1 MSSLFK
7 LSIQGIRSF
16 DSERHE
22 TIQFG
27 FPLTLICGQNGCGK
41 TTIIECLKYATTG
54 DLPPNSKGGAFVNDP
69 SIASRSSVTAQ
80 VKLAFLNANGKS
92 MITTRT
98 MQLTKKKTRSG
109 VSSNT
114 FKTLDGQLAVM
125 DKGTKTTISTKNAE
139 LDTSI
144 PIYLGAS
151 RAILDYVI
159 FCHQDDSLWPL
170 SEASVLKKRFD
181 DIFEALKFTKVLDNL
196 KTIKKDMTTDIKLI
210 EQSVHHLKIDKSR
223 AKKINE
229 KVNDLNQKVDTYTE
243 EIATITMDI
252 EEKEKEAEALFL
264 SNQQFHETLSKIE
277 HLNFIQKS
285 YKEQIDRLNKSI
297 YKLPDLDEELRE
309 QLNNYEN
316 ITNEKA
322 SQIKRLNDEN
332 VKLHENLKDKRNEF
346 NQIIRLEGSLKSK
359 EEFYK
364 ENVINLS
371 NLVLKSQD
379 YFDLSYTD
387 VDLKDDDKIEEFKET
402 IEKKLQDLKSDYNTL
417 VNKHSED
424 ESLLESAVQ
433 EVTNSIAREKQHQ
446 DYCNDDIERGRKKIN
461 EFKKKMDHL
470 QYNEG
475 DLEIERS
482 ELESLLSR
490 YEEKK
495 SQSDSSRY
503 ESKVDSYNGDLL
515 TLEHELEEL
524 NKKISASNK
533 QSDVHAKLSLLNEA
547 IMHKSKALLKIISS
561 NEKLFSERT
570 TLPLKAETCEEILT
584 KYISS
589 NSDEV
594 EKEQVVV
601 STKSKKFDSLNA
613 LLDSN
618 SETMK
623 SYEERIGKYKERIL
637 KEITEDEIDQY
648 EQILEDLEEDFRDT
662 LEALNTFEV
671 SRQFKIKAIEIA
683 KKDEHCTLCLRSFDS
698 PGLKNFV
705 SLLQDDVKK
714 MNVEELTK
722 NVEIAK
728 KELESTKAINSDVLQ
743 YRKLSLEVTDLKSHI
758 DKTKLDTLN
767 AKEDF
772 ETGLNRLG
780 NLKSNMDA
788 LNSLKNPIYDIVRIK
803 NDINDSNRQI
813 EALKDELSEYGV
825 SKTPLDELQQ
835 LQQSKNMEI
844 KDLRIQ
850 INEINE
856 LKFTKQKELARL
868 ENNIKDKQL
877 AISNME
883 RSFVDLK
890 NLRESI
896 DENEKHINELNK
908 KLTDIKN
915 VLDEFHDKQNVH
927 QEELRKTKDSN
938 KKIRE
943 KEVSNVDKIEKIVS
957 NFLSLYNATKSF
969 LKIELPKL
977 KEVETK
983 IRETESVT
991 KGVEIE
997 ILESESHIKRLEKSI
1012 NESSNFKSNIRD
1024 NLEYRNV
1031 QKELEGIDNQV
1042 HSLDIS
1048 NAQAKKDEYQ
1058 ETSKNLRNI
1067 LTKLN
1072 ADYAGKVGEVRQMK
1086 DQISSLQNELSNE
1099 YKNIDRT
1106 YHEEWIKLQTN
1117 MLVSNDI
1124 QTYSKAL
1131 DNAIMKYHSMKMEDI
1146 NRILGELWR
1155 QTYKGTDVDTISIKS
1170 DVNVQAKGNRSYN
1183 YRVVMYKQDSE
1194 LDMRGRCSAG
1204 QKVLTSILIRLALAE
1219 CFGANCGI
1227 IALDEP
1233 TTNLDLENTESLAQA
1248 LNKIIEFRKNQKNFQ
1263 LIVITHD
1270 EKFLSHIN
1278 GDNFTDH
1285 FYRVQRDEHQ
1295 KSIIR
1300 SLPISLIQ
1308 ED

>member
-125 DKGTKTTISTKNAE
+125 DKGTKTTMSTKNAE

-210 EQSVHHLKIDKSR
+210 EQSVYHLKIDKNR

-229 KVNDLNQKVDTYTE
+229 KVSDLNQKVDKYTD
-243 EIATITMDI
+243 EIASITMEI
-252 EEKEKEAEALFL
+252 EGKEKEAESLFL

-277 HLNFIQKS
+277 HLTFIQKS
-285 YKEQIDRLNKSI
+285 YGEQINRLDKSI
-297 YKLPDLDEELRE
+297 DKLPELDEELKE

-316 ITNEKA
+316 LTNQK
-322 SQIKRLNDEN
+322 SLQIKKLNDEN
-332 VKLHENLKDKRNEF
+332 IQLHEKLKDRRNEF

-359 EEFYK
+359 EESYK

-371 NLVLKSQD
+371 NIIFQSQK
-379 YFDLSYTD
+379 YFGVSYTEA
-387 VDLKDDDKIEEFKET
+387 DLKDDMKIDQFKEI
-402 IEKKLQDLKSDYNTL
+402 IEKKQKDLKSDYNAL

-424 ESLLESAVQ
+424 ELLLEQRVQ
-433 EVTNSIAREKQHQ
+433 EVANSIAREKQHQ
-446 DYCNDDIERGRKKIN
+446 EYCNDDVERGREKIIEYKKKI
-461 EFKKKMDHL
+461 DQL

-475 DLEIERS
+475 DLEIEKS
-482 ELESLLSR
+482 ELESLVSK

-495 SQSDSSRY
+495 KQSDSSGY
-503 ESKVDSYNGDLL
+503 ESNVELYNTRLMN
-515 TLEHELEEL
+515 LEHEMEEL
-524 NKKISASNK
+524 NRKVSASNK
-533 QSDVHAKLSLLNEA
+533 QSDIHAKLSLLNEA
-547 IMHKSKALLKIISS
+547 ITHKSKGLSKVISN
-561 NEKLFSERT
+561 NEKLFTERT
-570 TLPLKAETCEEILT
+570 TSPLKVETCEGILN
-584 KYISS
+584 KYISL
-589 NSDEV
+589 NLKDI
-594 EKEQVVV
+594 EKKQAVV
-601 STKSKKFDSLNA
+601 STKSKKLDSLNA
-613 LLDSN
+613 VLDSN
-618 SETMK
+618 SGTRK
-623 SYEERIGKYKERIL
+623 NYEERIAKYKERIL

-648 EQILEDLEEDFRDT
+648 EQILEDLEEDVRDT

-671 SRQFKIKAIEIA
+671 SRQFKIKSIEIA
-683 KKDEHCTLCLRSFDS
+683 KRDEHCTLCLRAFDS

-705 SLLQDDVKK
+705 DLLQEDVKK

-728 KELESTKAINSDVLQ
+728 NELESTKAINSDVLQ
-743 YRKLSLEVTDLKSHI
+743 YRKLSLEVEEIISQINKSKQ
-758 DKTKLDTLN
+758 DVCE
-767 AKEDF
+767 AKSDF
-772 ETGLNRLG
+772 ELELNSLE
-780 NLKSNMDA
+780 KSRSSMDA
-788 LNSLKNPIYDIVRIK
+788 LNSLKTPI
-803 NDINDSNRQI
+803 NDIIRINNDIEDSHKQI
-813 EALKDELSEYGV
+813 EELKDELSEYGV
-825 SKTPLDELQQ
+825 SKMSLDELQK

-856 LKFTKQKELARL
+856 LKFTKQKEIARL

-883 RSFVDLK
+883 RSLVDLK
-890 NLRESI
+890 NLQESI
-896 DENEKHINELNK
+896 SENERHIMNLNK
-908 KLTDIKN
+908 QLTEIKN
-915 VLDEFHDKQNVH
+915 TLDKFYEKQGVH
-927 QEELRKTKDSN
+927 NDELTKAKDIN
-938 KKIRE
+938 KEIRE
-943 KEVSNVDKIEKIVS
+943 KEMSNVDKIGRIVS
-957 NFLSLYNATKSF
+957 EFCGIYNAIKSF
-969 LKIELPKL
+969 LQIELPKL
-977 KEVETK
+977 KEVEATIK
-983 IRETESVT
+983 ETEGLT
-991 KGVEIE
+991 KAIERE
-997 ILESESHIKRLEKSI
+997 ILESEFQIKNLEKSV
-1012 NESSNFKSNIRD
+1012 NESSNFRNNIRE

-1031 QKELEGIDNQV
+1031 QRELEDIDNQI

-1058 ETSKNLRNI
+1058 EASKVIRNI